1 VLKLTKRIRSGNHV
15 VTMRG
20 GLPQGQGMDEPTQK
34 RSRVGREEW
43 AKRVERWRD
52 SGLTTAE
59 FAAELGINSRTLTYW
74 AWALKRE
81 AGKKRVWRGQER
93 KPAMAAAVS
102 APAFV
107 EVQNGPRRARF
118 ELEIRGRRL
127 HIPDGFDARQLRSL
141 LEILETA

>member
-1 VLKLTKRIRSGNHV
+1 
-15 VTMRG
+15 
-20 GLPQGQGMDEPTQK
+20 MDEPKQK

-81 AGKKRVWRGQER
+81 ARGRKRTWRAKNRKRV
-93 KPAMAAAVS
+93 AAAAVG

-107 EVQNGPRRARF
+107 EVQNNAPRARF
-118 ELEIRGRRL
+118 ELELRGRRL